1 MQIDPRRLAVLLA
14 IHRAGGVLAAAQTLH
29 LTPSAISQQI
39 ARLEAE
45 VGAPV
50 LDRQPSG
57 AVLTPAGRVLA
68 DAAEHIE
75 SELTDTRKALLAL
88 REDVTGTVV
97 IGAFQSFI
105 RTLLAPL
112 VRDLGERLPGVEVL
126 VHELD
131 GDAGQRE
138 LRAGDV
144 DLLLLE
150 ADSPVG
156 QHTPRG
162 THDVAI
168 LDEPWLVVLPSGAP
182 APATLNDLESLVWLG
197 VYPEAAAHR
206 ATERALSSLQSR
218 PRVVHSYNDYDVA
231 IAMVAS
237 GLGVALLPSLA
248 VQDQLPE
255 GVQAVQVPGV
265 GTRQVIAR
273 HRTTRSEPRT
283 ETLMVLEEIVQ
294 AATAHRQ
301 SVGLG

>member
-45 VGAPV
+45 IGAPV

-88 REDVTGTVV
+88 QEDVTGTVV

-126 VHELD
+126 VRELD

-162 THDVAI
+162 TRDVAI
-168 LDEPWLVVLPSGAP
+168 LEEPWLVVLPSSAP
-182 APATLNDLESLVWLG
+182 APSTLNELESLVWLG
-197 VYPEAAAHR
+197 VDPEAAAHR
-206 ATERALSSLQSR
+206 ATERALSSLPAR
-218 PRVVHSYNDYDVA
+218 PRVMHSYNDYDVA

-248 VQDQLPE
+248 VQDPLPD
-255 GVQAVQVPGV
+255 GVHVVSVPGV
-265 GTRQVIAR
+265 GTRQVVAR

-294 AATAHRQ
+294 AAAAHRQ